1 MSATDSESS
10 IDWLASDNEEEEEE
24 EEEEEDRD
32 TDRQH
37 EPDCVVAMRPGGS
50 PSRRRPPESDSS
62 SSSSSS
68 STSSSGGGGESV
80 LHHGRRSEAVNRAS
94 CSGVRDA
101 VGDSDAGRPRQ
112 APQAQG
118 GEARNPLKRPHGP
131 AEGQGPR
138 ALSHQE
144 DKEQQVF
151 TSKCMAL
158 QCYIHPLSSIL
169 NGLRSGRYRERLSSF
184 QESVAIDRIQRIM
197 GVLRNPCM

>member
-1 MSATDSESS
+1 M
-10 IDWLASDNEEEEEE
+10 
-24 EEEEEDRD
+24 
-32 TDRQH
+32 
-37 EPDCVVAMRPGGS
+37 
-50 PSRRRPPESDSS
+50 
-62 SSSSSS
+62 
-68 STSSSGGGGESV
+68 
-80 LHHGRRSEAVNRAS
+80 
-94 CSGVRDA
+94 
-101 VGDSDAGRPRQ
+101 SDAGRPRQ

-197 GVLRNPCM
+197 GVLRNPCMGEKYVNIILKMEEMLKSWFPNVKLLDQRSVAQAEHDAPTKKLK